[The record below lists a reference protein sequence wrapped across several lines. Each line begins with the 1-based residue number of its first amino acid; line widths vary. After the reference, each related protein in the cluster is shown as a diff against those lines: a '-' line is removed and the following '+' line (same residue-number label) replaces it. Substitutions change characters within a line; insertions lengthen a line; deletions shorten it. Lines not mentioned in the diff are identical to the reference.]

1 MARAVVWRLSDGK
14 PGHDHQSRGLIQALA
29 RLTALECHEIS
40 GRDPGRRALW
50 PTPAAW
56 FRPGQGLPDPALL
69 IGAGHATHL
78 PMLAARMARGG
89 RAVVLMKPSLPLR
102 WFDLCLIPEHDR
114 PPLRDN
120 VLMTQGVLN
129 TVRASD
135 CAQPGIGL
143 ILVGGPSSHHD
154 WDGPSLV
161 SMVRTIVDADPM
173 VAWRIADSR
182 RTPACTRPLLRAISS
197 QSTGAL
203 STGASISTG
212 VAPSCAFVP
221 HEETGPDW
229 LSKALAEAGTVWVT
243 EDSVSMLY
251 EALTAGAATGLLPV
265 PRRRAS
271 RASRGVDALQ
281 ASGQVTAFE
290 RWAEGAALPRLAV
303 PLCEAERCARALL
316 ARWPEIDGR

>member
-14 PGHDHQSRGLIQALA
+14 PGHDHQSRGLIRALG
-29 RLTALECHEIS
+29 RLTALECHELN
-40 GRDPGRRALW
+40 GRGAARRPLW
-50 PTPAAW
+50 RTLAAW

-78 PMLAARMARGG
+78 PMLAARIARGG

-120 VLMTQGVLN
+120 VLVTQGVLN
-129 TVRASD
+129 AVRASD
-135 CAQPGIGL
+135 CAKPGIGL
-143 ILVGGPSSHHD
+143 ILVGGPSSHHR

-161 SMVRTIVDADPM
+161 RMVRTILDAHPM

-182 RTPACTRPLLRAISS
+182 RTPACTRHRLRAVSS
-197 QSTGAL
+197 L
-203 STGASISTG
+203 STGA
-212 VAPSCAFVP
+212 APNCDWVP
-221 HEETGPDW
+221 HEETGPEW

-251 EALTAGAATGLLPV
+251 EALSAGAATGLLPV
-265 PRRRAS
+265 PRRRSS
-271 RASRGVDALQ
+271 RPSRGVDALL

-290 RWAEGAALPRLAV
+290 RWTEGAALSRSAV
-303 PLCEAERCARALL
+303 PLNEAERCARALL
-316 ARWPEIDGR
+316 ARWPEIEGR

>member
-1 MARAVVWRLSDGK
+1 MARAVAWRLSDGK
-14 PGHDHQSRGLIQALA
+14 PGHDNQSRGLIRALG
-29 RLTALECHEIS
+29 RLTALECHELN
-40 GRDPGRRALW
+40 RPDAAGRRALW
-50 PTPAAW
+50 PTLAAR
-56 FRPGQGLPDPALL
+56 FRHGQGLPDPALL

-78 PMLAARMARGG
+78 PMLAARIARGG
-89 RAVVLMKPSLPLR
+89 RAVVLMKPSLPLA

-120 VLMTQGVLN
+120 VLVTRGVLN

-135 CAQPGIGL
+135 RARPGIGL
-143 ILVGGPSSHHD
+143 ILVGGPSSHHR

-161 SMVRTIVDADPM
+161 RMVRTIVDAHPM

-182 RTPACTRPLLRAISS
+182 RTPAYTRHLLRAIPS
-197 QSTGAL
+197 L
-203 STGASISTG
+203 STGA
-212 VAPSCAFVP
+212 APNCDFVP
-221 HEETGPDW
+221 HEETVPGW
-229 LSKALAEAGTVWVT
+229 LSTALAEAGTVWVT

-251 EALTAGAATGLLPV
+251 EALSAGAATGLLPV
-265 PRRRAS
+265 PRRRPS
-271 RASRGVDALQ
+271 RPSRGVDALL

-303 PLCEAERCARALL
+303 PLNEAERCARALL

>member
-14 PGHDHQSRGLIQALA
+14 PGHDNQSRGLIRALG
-29 RLTALECHEIS
+29 RLTALECHELY
-40 GRDPGRRALW
+40 GRDAGRRALW
-50 PTPAAW
+50 PTLASW
-56 FRPGQGLPDPALL
+56 FRPGQDLPDPALL

-89 RAVVLMKPSLPLR
+89 RAVVLMKPSLPLC

-120 VLMTQGVLN
+120 VLLTQGVLN

-135 CAQPGIGL
+135 CAKPGIGL
-143 ILVGGPSSHHD
+143 ILVGGPSSHHR
-154 WDGPSLV
+154 WDGPALV
-161 SMVRTIVDADPM
+161 RMVRAILDADPM

-182 RTPACTRPLLRAISS
+182 RTPACTRDLLRAIP
-197 QSTGAL
+197 L
-203 STGASISTG
+203 STGA
-212 VAPSCAFVP
+212 APNCAFVP
-221 HEETGPDW
+221 HEETGPEW
-229 LSKALAEAGTVWVT
+229 PSTALAEAGTVWVT
-243 EDSVSMLY
+243 EDSVSMVY
-251 EALTAGAATGLLPV
+251 EALSAGAATGLLPV
-265 PRRRAS
+265 PRRRSS
-271 RASRGVDALQ
+271 RPSRGVDALL

-303 PLCEAERCARALL
+303 PLNEAERCARSIL

>member
-14 PGHDHQSRGLIQALA
+14 PGHDNQSRGLIRALG
-29 RLTALECHEIS
+29 RLTALECHELN
-40 GRDPGRRALW
+40 GRDAGRPALW
-50 PTPAAW
+50 PTIAAW

-120 VLMTQGVLN
+120 VLVTQGVLN

-135 CAQPGIGL
+135 GVRPGIGL
-143 ILVGGPSSHHD
+143 ILVGGPSSHHR
-154 WDGPSLV
+154 WDGPALV
-161 SMVRTIVDADPM
+161 RMVRTILDAHPR
-173 VAWRIADSR
+173 VAWRIVDSR
-182 RTPACTRPLLRAISS
+182 RTPACTRHLLRAIP
-197 QSTGAL
+197 L
-203 STGASISTG
+203 STGA
-212 VAPSCAFVP
+212 APNCEWVP
-221 HEETGPDW
+221 HEETGPEW
-229 LSKALAEAGTVWVT
+229 LSTALAEAGTVWVT

-251 EALTAGAATGLLPV
+251 EALSAGAATGILPV
-265 PRRRAS
+265 PRRRSS
-271 RASRGVDALQ
+271 RPSRGVDALL

-303 PLCEAERCARALL
+303 PLNEAERCARAIL